1 MCELHGES
9 LKGDQKWNSPDLAH
23 QSDEETLIEFLG
35 GPGPELELYDKQYAG
50 GDDEEVGVEGRESES
65 SESQGQVVCWW
76 CLVCKLA
83 EEVVNIERI
92 KYHRDCPCQADEV
105 NWPPVFS

>member
-35 GPGPELELYDKQYAG
+35 GPGPELEL
-50 GDDEEVGVEGRESES
+50 
-65 SESQGQVVCWW
+65 
-76 CLVCKLA
+76 
-83 EEVVNIERI
+83 
-92 KYHRDCPCQADEV
+92 
-105 NWPPVFS
+105 